1 MRDDQLPAP
10 QPHACSVLSRE
21 LGEPLAG
28 TGAVAGAWL
37 LVEQPGPWGRVA
49 VTESRLDPGLGAEL
63 EGRTAGTA
71 VRLAL
76 IRRVEDHHDHD
87 PPRRR
92 WYAAS
97 THPKRTWLATGMVA
111 YPTELLKI
119 DFAALDAGDR
129 RAVAELEHE
138 FVDAPLLGVC
148 TNGKRDA
155 CCATL
160 GRRVAVAVEAL
171 EALEALEVA
180 SSSAASDVLPS
191 DALPSGVAADVPAA
205 APAIWEITHL
215 GGHRFAPTAVVLPS
229 GYSYGRLDAASA
241 SRLLADARRGRMAV
255 DGCRGRSTWPR
266 AGQVAELAVR
276 EALGETAEA
285 ALDVVSVAQTAGD
298 PEPAWTA
305 VVEHEDGRAY
315 EVSVTGSFAAV
326 PRPESCGKADGTP
339 LELRVDAVDK
349 IR

>member
-76 IRRVEDHHDHD
+76 IRRVEDHHDSA
-87 PPRRR
+87 PRHRR
-92 WYAAS
+92 WFAAS
-97 THPKRTWLATGMVA
+97 THPKRTWLATGVVE
-111 YPTELLKI
+111 YPTDLLKI
-119 DFAALDAGDR
+119 DFAALDAGNR

-155 CCATL
+155 CCATV
-160 GRRVAVAVEAL
+160 GRQVAVSVEAL
-171 EALEALEVA
+171 D
-180 SSSAASDVLPS
+180 AASGSAS
-191 DALPSGVAADVPAA
+191 DAGGLYPSV
-205 APAIWEITHL
+205 WEITHL

-229 GYSYGRLDAASA
+229 GYSYGRLDTASA
-241 SRLLADARRGRMAV
+241 GRVLAEARHGRMALA
-255 DGCRGRSTWPR
+255 GCRGRSTWPR

-285 ALDVVSVAQTAGD
+285 ALDVVSVTQTAGD
-298 PEPAWTA
+298 PELAWTA

-339 LELRVDAVDK
+339 LELRTDAVDK

>member
-37 LVEQPGPWGRVA
+37 LVEQPGPWGRA
-49 VTESRLDPGLGAEL
+49 AATNIRLDPGLAPDL
-63 EGRTAGTA
+63 DARSAGTG

-87 PPRRR
+87 PPHRR

-97 THPKRTWLATGMVA
+97 THPKRTWLATGVVGS
-111 YPTELLKI
+111 PTDLLNI

-129 RAVAELEHE
+129 RAVAALEHE
-138 FVDAPLLGVC
+138 FLDTPLLGVC

-160 GRRVAVAVEAL
+160 GRRVAVSVEAL
-171 EALEALEVA
+171 DAASCGEA
-180 SSSAASDVLPS
+180 SAA
-191 DALPSGVAADVPAA
+191 VPAV
-205 APAIWEITHL
+205 WEITHL

-241 SRLLADARRGRMAV
+241 TRLLADARRGRMTV
-255 DGCRGRSTWPR
+255 DGCRGRSTWERP
-266 AGQVAELAVR
+266 GQVAELAVR
-276 EALGETAEA
+276 AELGEAAEA
-285 ALDVVSVAQTAGD
+285 ALEVVSVTQTATGA
-298 PEPAWTA
+298 EPAWSV

-315 EVSVTGSFAAV
+315 EVSVEGSLAVV

-339 LELRVDAVDK
+339 LELRVNALDK
-349 IR
+349 LRP

>member
-10 QPHACSVLSRE
+10 QPHACSVLSRA

-28 TGAVAGAWL
+28 TGAVASAWL

-49 VTESRLDPGLGAEL
+49 VTESRLDPALGAEL
-63 EGRTAGTA
+63 EARAAGTG

-76 IRRVEDHHDHD
+76 IRRVQEHYDSA
-87 PPRRR
+87 PRHRR

-111 YPTELLKI
+111 DPAELLAI

-129 RAVAELEHE
+129 GAPAALEHT
-138 FVDAPLLGVC
+138 FLDAPLLGVC

-160 GRRVAVAVEAL
+160 GRQVAVAAEAAEAL
-171 EALEALEVA
+171 
-180 SSSAASDVLPS
+180 
-191 DALPSGVAADVPAA
+191 GAA
-205 APAIWEITHL
+205 AEPGEIPAIWEITHL
-215 GGHRFAPTAVVLPS
+215 GGHRFAPTALVLPS
-229 GYSYGRLDAASA
+229 GYSYGRLDTDSA
-241 SRLLADARRGRMAV
+241 TRILADARRGRMSVA
-255 DGCRGRSTWPR
+255 GCRGRSTWSR

-276 EALGETAEA
+276 SALAETAEA
-285 ALDVVSVAQTAGD
+285 ALDLVSVTQTAPD

-305 VVEHEDGRAY
+305 VVQHEDGRSFT
-315 EVSVTGSFAAV
+315 VSVAGSPAAV

-339 LELRVDAVDK
+339 LELRVEAVDK

>member
-28 TGAVAGAWL
+28 TGAVARAWL
-37 LVEQPGPWGRVA
+37 LVEQPGPWGRAA
-49 VTESRLDPGLGAEL
+49 VTESRLDPELGAEL
-63 EGRTAGTA
+63 EGRTAGTQ

-76 IRRVEDHHDHD
+76 IRRVEDHHDSA
-87 PPRRR
+87 PRHRR
-92 WYAAS
+92 WFAAS
-97 THPKRTWLATGMVA
+97 THPKRTWLATGVVE
-111 YPTELLKI
+111 YPTDLLKI
-119 DFAALDAGDR
+119 DFAALDAGNR

-155 CCATL
+155 CCATV
-160 GRRVAVAVEAL
+160 GRQVAVSVEAL
-171 EALEALEVA
+171 D
-180 SSSAASDVLPS
+180 AASGPGGLYPS
-191 DALPSGVAADVPAA
+191 V
-205 APAIWEITHL
+205 WEITHL

-229 GYSYGRLDAASA
+229 GYSYGRLDTAAA
-241 SRLLADARRGRMAV
+241 GRVLAEARGGRMAL

-285 ALDVVSVAQTAGD
+285 ALDVVSVNQTAGD
-298 PEPAWTA
+298 PEPAWTV
-305 VVEHEDGRAY
+305 VVEYEDGRAY
-315 EVSVTGSFAAV
+315 EVSVTGSSAAV

-339 LELRVDAVDK
+339 LELRADAVDK

>member
-21 LGEPLAG
+21 LGEPVTG

-49 VTESRLDPGLGAEL
+49 ATESRLDPELGAEL
-63 EGRTAGTA
+63 EGRTAGTG

-76 IRRVEDHHDHD
+76 IRRVEDHHDHE
-87 PPRRR
+87 PPVRR

-97 THPKRTWLATGMVA
+97 THPRRTWLASGMVA
-111 YPTELLKI
+111 DVAELLKI
-119 DFAALDAGDR
+119 DVAALGAGDR
-129 RAVAELEHE
+129 RAVAGVEHV
-138 FVDAPLLGVC
+138 FLDAPLLGVC

-155 CCATL
+155 CCATV
-160 GRRVAVAVEAL
+160 GRRVAVAVEAM
-171 EALEALEVA
+171 EVA
-180 SSSAASDVLPS
+180 SGLASSDGSVGDSGGGAAGG
-191 DALPSGVAADVPAA
+191 AAGAGGVPVV
-205 APAIWEITHL
+205 WEITHL

-229 GYSYGRLDAASA
+229 GYSYGRLDLASA
-241 SRLLADARRGRMAV
+241 TQVLAAAREGQMLV
-255 DGCRGRSTWPR
+255 DSCRGRSTWSRP
-266 AGQVAELAVR
+266 GQAAELAVR
-276 EALGETAEA
+276 SAIGESTESALE
-285 ALDVVSVAQTAGD
+285 VVSVTATAAD
-298 PEPAWTA
+298 PDPAWTV

-315 EVSVTGSFAAV
+315 EVAVSGAYALV

-339 LELRVDAVDK
+339 LELRVDGVDK

>member
-28 TGAVAGAWL
+28 TSAVAAAWL
-37 LVEQPGPWGRVA
+37 LVEQPGPWGRSA
-49 VTESRLDPGLGAEL
+49 VTASRLDPALGAEL

-76 IRRVEDHHDHD
+76 IRRAEDHHDHD
-87 PPRRR
+87 PPHRR

-97 THPKRTWLATGMVA
+97 THPKRTWLATGVVGDPA
-111 YPTELLKI
+111 ELLKI

-129 RAVAELEHE
+129 RAVAALEHA
-138 FVDAPLLGVC
+138 FLDRPLIGVC

-160 GRRVAVAVEAL
+160 GRHVVVAVEAL
-171 EALEALEVA
+171 EGLEALEA
-180 SSSAASDVLPS
+180 PEAQSRPEPD
-191 DALPSGVAADVPAA
+191 GTPAV
-205 APAIWEITHL
+205 WEITHL

-229 GYSYGRLDAASA
+229 GYSYGGLDPASA
-241 SRLLADARRGRMAV
+241 TRVLADARRGRMTV
-255 DGCRGRSTWPR
+255 QGCRGRSTWPR

-276 EALGETAEA
+276 SAVGDAAEG
-285 ALDVVSVAQTAGD
+285 ALDVVSVTQTAPD

-315 EVSVTGSFAAV
+315 EVSVRGAYAAV
-326 PRPESCGKADGTP
+326 PRPESCGKADGAP
-339 LELRVDAVDK
+339 LELRVDGVDK

>member
-1 MRDDQLPAP
+1 MRDDQLPSP

-21 LGEPLAG
+21 LDEPLAG

-37 LVEQPGPWGRVA
+37 LVEQPGPWGRAA
-49 VTESRLDPGLGAEL
+49 VTASRLDPALGAEL

-76 IRRVEDHHDHD
+76 IRRVEDHHDHE
-87 PPRRR
+87 PPHRR

-97 THPKRTWLATGMVA
+97 THPRRTWLATGVVV
-111 YPTELLKI
+111 YPTDLLKI

-129 RAVAELEHE
+129 RAVAGLEHE

-160 GRRVAVAVEAL
+160 GRRVAVAVEA
-171 EALEALEVA
+171 V
-180 SSSAASDVLPS
+180 V
-191 DALPSGVAADVPAA
+191 GAA
-205 APAIWEITHL
+205 AGQEIPAVWEITHL

-241 SRLLADARRGRMAV
+241 TRLLADARQGRMAV
-255 DGCRGRSTWPR
+255 QGCRGRSTWSR

-276 EALGETAEA
+276 SALDEAAES
-285 ALDVVSVAQTAGD
+285 ALDVVAVTQTAPD

-305 VVEHEDGRAY
+305 IVEHEDGRAY
-315 EVSVTGSFAAV
+315 EVSVRGAYAPV